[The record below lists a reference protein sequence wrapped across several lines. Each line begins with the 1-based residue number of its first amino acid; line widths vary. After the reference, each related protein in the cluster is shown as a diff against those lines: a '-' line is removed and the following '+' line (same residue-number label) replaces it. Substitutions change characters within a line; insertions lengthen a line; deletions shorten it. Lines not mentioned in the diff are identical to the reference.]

1 MRIRASIL
9 SYKMVKLSITF
20 TDKLIILFQ
29 RIDEAPLKW
38 FYVVVSIKISDLE
51 KIEWEKIEW
60 SCIRGNSVVEYWEF
74 ELISDVLMI

>member
-20 TDKLIILFQ
+20 TDKLIIRFQ

-38 FYVVVSIKISDLE
+38 FYVVSIKISDLE
-51 KIEWEKIEW
+51 KIEWEKITW
-60 SCIRGNSVVEYWEF
+60 K
-74 ELISDVLMI
+74 

>member
-51 KIEWEKIEW
+51 KIEW

>member
-38 FYVVVSIKISDLE
+38 FYVVVLSKSAIWKRLSGKRL
-51 KIEWEKIEW
+51 
-60 SCIRGNSVVEYWEF
+60 SGLVYVE
-74 ELISDVLMI
+74 IVL

>member
-1 MRIRASIL
+1 MRITASIL

-51 KIEWEKIEW
+51 KITWK
-60 SCIRGNSVVEYWEF
+60 
-74 ELISDVLMI
+74 